1 MKKRTPEGEALTALI
16 LETFR
21 LNGALLAAGN
31 EITKPHG
38 MTSARWQVMGAI
50 DLTGQSITVSEI
62 ARRMGLT
69 RQAVQRIVNDL
80 EQLGMVS
87 PEPNPDHK
95 TASLIAITEQG
106 QKVMNEINKAQV
118 EWVNDLAKNSSEKE
132 LQQAFTT
139 LETIRETLNQNTKE
153 K

>member
-31 EITKPHG
+31 EITKPYG

-50 DLTGQSITVSEI
+50 DLTGQPITVSEI

-80 EQLGMVS
+80 EQLGMIS
-87 PEPNPDHK
+87 PKPNPDHK
-95 TASLIAITEQG
+95 TASLIAITAKG
-106 QKVMNEINKAQV
+106 QEVMAKINEAQA
-118 EWVNDLAKNSSEKE
+118 EWVNDLAKNSPEKE
-132 LQQAFTT
+132 LQKAFKT

-153 K
+153 Q

>member
-1 MKKRTPEGEALTALI
+1 MENRTPQGDALTTLI

-21 LNGALLAAGN
+21 LNGALLVAGN
-31 EITKPHG
+31 EITKPYG

-50 DLTGQSITVSEI
+50 DLVGEAITVSQI
-62 ARRMGLT
+62 AKRMGLT

-80 EQLGMVS
+80 EQLDMII
-87 PEPNPDHK
+87 PKPNPKHK
-95 TASLIAITEQG
+95 TAPLIAITNQG
-106 QKVMNEINKAQV
+106 QKVMAKINEAQA
-118 EWVNDLAKNSSEKE
+118 EWVNDLAKNASEKE
-132 LQQAFTT
+132 LLQAFKT